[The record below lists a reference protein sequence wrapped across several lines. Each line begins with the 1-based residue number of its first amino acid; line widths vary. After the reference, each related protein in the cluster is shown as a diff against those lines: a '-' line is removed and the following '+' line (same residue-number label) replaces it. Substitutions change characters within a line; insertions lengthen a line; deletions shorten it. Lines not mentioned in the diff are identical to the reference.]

1 MKKGH
6 IIGLGFL
13 VVLGC
18 WWWSLRGHIGYW
30 GETDF
35 FQRGSV
41 YWSAFATQPGGWTD
55 YAANF
60 LLQFYRWSGVGA
72 LLQTATV
79 MLIYGF
85 CRKIVLSLKIRRGG
99 LFLSHIPWVLV
110 FMMQV
115 KSQMMLSESL
125 KMVLFFGFI
134 LLYFRLKHRGW
145 HCGLFTLI
153 APAALLLL
161 GDTVFFALYVNLAL
175 LEGWREKNKG
185 RWGVMLWWA
194 VSAVLVPWIWHR
206 WVWTGPAEASV
217 SLQSADGWP
226 RILMYGYLL
235 ILWSGDRICSW
246 LFKGRKRV
254 GLELALAIAGAFI
267 AFGCVY
273 NWKAERF
280 LRMELATVGE
290 KWEDVLK
297 YGAGIDQPERKEI
310 FLVNLALANQGKLGE
325 QLLEYPSE
333 WGIGGLYLPRDMSYE
348 ISMLGSHLYTALE
361 IPNEAIH
368 WTFQAAVASPQG
380 MDFRTLKRLIELN
393 RLKRDSLLTEKYLAV
408 LENAVGFGS
417 WCREQRRLWDD
428 TSAERLLPQEK
439 IDFFIG
445 GRPFL
450 SDMARIL
457 DAGKSKEIVSEYIL
471 CGLLL
476 DKELGKF
483 SQLMRIV
490 YPTNDIRLPQIYQEA
505 VLVAIEV
512 GDRHLAA
519 KNYPIDPQVR
529 QRFREYSS
537 LYQICKSKK
546 LEAPQMMKEYKHT
559 WWYYFH
565 FITPKPMDQQGHVM
579 PFIYSL

>member
-1 MKKGH
+1 MKKEH

-18 WWWSLRGHIGYW
+18 WWIGLWGHIGYW

-35 FQRGSV
+35 FQRGLV

-72 LLQTATV
+72 LVQTVTV
-79 MLIYGF
+79 MLIYGL
-85 CRKIVLSLKIRRGG
+85 CRGIVLSLQIRRGG

-110 FMMQV
+110 FIMQV

-125 KMVLFFGFI
+125 KVILFLVLI
-134 LLYFRLKHRGW
+134 LLYLRLKHRGW
-145 HCGLFTLI
+145 RYGLFTLI
-153 APAALLLL
+153 SPVALLML
-161 GDTVFFALYVNLAL
+161 GDTGLFALYVNLAVF
-175 LEGWREKNKG
+175 EVWKEKNKG
-185 RWGVMLWWA
+185 RWGVMLWWVA
-194 VSAVLVPWIWHR
+194 LALLIPWIWHK
-206 WVWTGPAEASV
+206 WAWTGPAGSFF
-217 SLQSADGWP
+217 SLQSAEGWL
-226 RILMYGYLL
+226 RIGVYGYLL
-235 ILWSGDRICSW
+235 MVWLGDQIGSL
-246 LFKGRKRV
+246 LFKGKKRA
-254 GLELALAIAGAFI
+254 GWELALAMAGAFI
-267 AFGCVY
+267 AFGSVY

-280 LRMELATVGE
+280 FRMELATAAE
-290 KWEDVLK
+290 NWDEVLT
-297 YGAGIDQPERKEI
+297 YGARIDKPERKEM
-310 FLVNLALANQGKLGE
+310 FLINLALANQGKLGE
-325 QLLEYPSE
+325 KLLEYPSE

-348 ISMLGSHLYTALE
+348 ISMLGSHLYTALK

-380 MDFRTLKRLIELN
+380 MDFRTLKRLIESN

-408 LENAVGFGS
+408 LENAVGFGA

-428 TSAERLLPQEK
+428 GSAERWLPEDK
-439 IDFFIG
+439 MDFFIG

-450 SDMARIL
+450 SDLARIL
-457 DAGKSKEIVSEYIL
+457 DAGKSKEMVSEYLL

-483 SQLMRIV
+483 SRLMRIV
-490 YPTNDIRLPQIYQEA
+490 YPTNEVQLPQIYQEA
-505 VLVAIEV
+505 ILVAIEV
-512 GDRHLAA
+512 GDRQLAA
-519 KNYPIDPQVR
+519 KNYPIDPEVR

-537 LYQICKSKK
+537 LYQICKSQK
-546 LEAPQMMKEYKHT
+546 LEAPQMMKEYKNT

-579 PFIYSL
+579 PFVYSL